1 MSKLKNIA
9 PGEAFTMT
17 YLVTEK
23 MAAKITNTLNRD
35 HCTFEVADNDD
46 AYAKKKITVQV
57 TIDNARS
64 INNQIQN
71 LML

>member
-1 MSKLKNIA
+1 MKNIA
-9 PGEAFTMT
+9 PNETFTMS
-17 YLVTEK
+17 YLVTDK
-23 MAAKITNTLNRD
+23 MAAKITNTLNRE

-46 AYAKKKITVQV
+46 AYAKKRITVQV
-57 TIDNARS
+57 TIANARS

>member
-1 MSKLKNIA
+1 MSRIKNIE

-17 YLVTEK
+17 YLVTEQ
-23 MAAKITNTLNRD
+23 MAKKITNTMAINK
-35 HCTFEVADNDD
+35 VAAEITDNDD
-46 AYAKKKITVQV
+46 AYATKKIVVTV